1 MEPETILVLAL
12 SAGVVALLVWLESN
26 SRRNEANQKQ
36 TSSLA
41 QSASGLRKD
50 TQSEAESDLEKA
62 KAA

>member
-12 SAGVVALLVWLESN
+12 SAGVVALLVWLEIN
-26 SRRNEANQKQ
+26 SRRNDANQKQ

-41 QSASGLRKD
+41 QLGSGLRKD
-50 TQSEAESDLEKA
+50 TQSEAESDLEKT